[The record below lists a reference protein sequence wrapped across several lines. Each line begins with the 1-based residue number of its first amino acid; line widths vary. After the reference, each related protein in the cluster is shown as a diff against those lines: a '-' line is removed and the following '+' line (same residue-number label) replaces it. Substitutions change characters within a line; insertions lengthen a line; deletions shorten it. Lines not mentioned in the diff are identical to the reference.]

1 MRSSQG
7 VVRGRSLSLQI
18 DGRVIEAY
26 EGETLAAAMLAAD
39 ARVFRRDTQDRPR
52 GLFCNMGV
60 CSECLVDVTQAG
72 QPTRRLRAC
81 VTDVQAD
88 MVVSTR
94 RAET

>member
-1 MRSSQG
+1 MRSRQG
-7 VVRGRSLSLQI
+7 VVRGRPLSLQI

-88 MVVSTR
+88 MVVSTT

>member
-1 MRSSQG
+1 MRSRQG
-7 VVRGRSLSLQI
+7 VVRGRPLSLQI
-18 DGRVIEAY
+18 DGRVSEAY
-26 EGETLAAAMLAAD
+26 EGETLAAARLAAD

-60 CSECLVDVTQAG
+60 GSECLVDVTQAG

-88 MVVSTR
+88 MVVSTT